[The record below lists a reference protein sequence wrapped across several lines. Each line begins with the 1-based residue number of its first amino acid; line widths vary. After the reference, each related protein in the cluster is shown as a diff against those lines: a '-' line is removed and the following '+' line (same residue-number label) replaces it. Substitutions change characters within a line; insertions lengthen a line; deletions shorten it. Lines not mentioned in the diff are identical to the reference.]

1 MSTIRLLFETMLQ
14 GVVYQDADGKIISMN
29 PAAERIL
36 GKTPEEFLSSSSVGQ
51 EHFTIREDGSPFPGM
66 EHPAMVA
73 LQTGQEVHDVVMG
86 VFNPR
91 EDCYRWINIDAMPL
105 FKPGE
110 DKPYQV
116 YTHFEDITERKRSA
130 EESAKAHALLDTLLE
145 MAHIGFAFLDRELR
159 YVLINKKLADTNG
172 FPVDAHI
179 GKRVHDIVPTLVPA
193 IQLAVDQIIETGQ
206 PLKDHEFSTENASAP
221 GVKRYW
227 NESWY
232 PMKDGLGE
240 ITGFGVVVEEITERK
255 RATEALSRNEKMLRA
270 VLEQMPSGVTIRDA
284 KTGAL
289 ILSNNQAREIMG
301 ALVEFPEQFTTQYRG
316 LHPDGRPYRT
326 EDWPISRSM
335 AKGEVVNAEEIE
347 CERNDGARIT
357 LSMSSAPVRDSQGQI
372 VIGVGIFHN
381 ITERKRAEDEL
392 QTELQRFY
400 AILSSMYAGILLV
413 KDDGRI
419 EFANHNFC
427 DFFGLLDLPG
437 DLTGLTS
444 PQLLEKIEDAYHHPD
459 KEIARIKE
467 IVDRGQPVIGEE
479 IAMLG
484 GRTFLRDFI
493 PIRINGKS
501 YGRLWNHLE
510 ITERKQ
516 AEEMLRQTNERLD
529 MAQRASGAGTW
540 DWNIITSQLI
550 WSPELFDLFGLD
562 PQESAASFEAWNSV
576 LHPEDLEI
584 AGFRIDQALKE
595 HTNLDSEYRIIRPDG
610 QIRWIN
616 ALGQGTYDDQG
627 RPVRMI
633 GICIDI
639 TERKRVEDALRKS
652 EAKLRAIFRSL
663 SEGIVLLNT
672 KGDVE
677 EVNDAVQRIHG
688 HTLAELSDP
697 KLDPRWQIIRTDG
710 TFFPVDEQPAIVALR
725 TGHAVQDV
733 EMGVPTSDG
742 KLRWRL
748 VNAQPV
754 YDDSKNL
761 LGAVASFFDI
771 TERKQ
776 AEVALKQAHDELE
789 QRVQERTAE
798 LSDAKENLEVINEE
812 LQVEITEHEETE
824 KDLLLAKEAAEAA
837 AQAKSDFMANMSHE
851 IRTPMNA
858 VIGMTSL
865 LLDDKTLNPEQ
876 RDFIETIR
884 MSGDALM
891 VIINDILDF
900 SKMQENKVILEDQP
914 YDLENCVEE
923 AFDLVAKQASEKNLN
938 LVHTIDKSVP
948 GIIIG
953 DPNRLRQILSNL
965 LSNAVKFTDCGEV
978 KLSVSAQKLNGNHE
992 IRFAVQDTGIGISRD
1007 QMDKLFQPFSQ
1018 IDATVRA
1025 NYGGTGLGLVISKR
1039 LVELMDGKI
1048 WAESEPGKGSTFYF
1062 TIKAE
1067 TAPRDSGEHLI
1078 SKSASIG
1085 W

>member
-1 MSTIRLLFETMLQ
+1 M
-14 GVVYQDADGKIISMN
+14 
-29 PAAERIL
+29 
-36 GKTPEEFLSSSSVGQ
+36 
-51 EHFTIREDGSPFPGM
+51 
-66 EHPAMVA
+66 
-73 LQTGQEVHDVVMG
+73 
-86 VFNPR
+86 
-91 EDCYRWINIDAMPL
+91 
-105 FKPGE
+105 
-110 DKPYQV
+110 
-116 YTHFEDITERKRSA
+116 
-130 EESAKAHALLDTLLE
+130 
-145 MAHIGFAFLDRELR
+145 
-159 YVLINKKLADTNG
+159 
-172 FPVDAHI
+172 
-179 GKRVHDIVPTLVPA
+179 
-193 IQLAVDQIIETGQ
+193 
-206 PLKDHEFSTENASAP
+206 
-221 GVKRYW
+221 
-227 NESWY
+227 
-232 PMKDGLGE
+232 
-240 ITGFGVVVEEITERK
+240 
-255 RATEALSRNEKMLRA
+255 
-270 VLEQMPSGVTIRDA
+270 
-284 KTGAL
+284 
-289 ILSNNQAREIMG
+289 
-301 ALVEFPEQFTTQYRG
+301 
-316 LHPDGRPYRT
+316 
-326 EDWPISRSM
+326 
-335 AKGEVVNAEEIE
+335 
-347 CERNDGARIT
+347 
-357 LSMSSAPVRDSQGQI
+357 
-372 VIGVGIFHN
+372 
-381 ITERKRAEDEL
+381 
-392 QTELQRFY
+392 
-400 AILSSMYAGILLV
+400 
-413 KDDGRI
+413 
-419 EFANHNFC
+419 
-427 DFFGLLDLPG
+427 
-437 DLTGLTS
+437 GLTS
-444 PQLLEKIEDAYHHPD
+444 PQLLKKIEHAYHHPD
-459 KEIARIKE
+459 EEIARIKE
-467 IVDRGQPVIGEE
+467 IVERGQPVIGEE
-479 IAMLG
+479 IAMIG

-493 PIRINGKS
+493 PIRLNGKS
-501 YGRLWNHLE
+501 YGRLWHHLE

-540 DWNIITSQLI
+540 DWNILTSDLI

-562 PQESAASFEAWNSV
+562 PQESAASFEAWNAV

-688 HTLAELSDP
+688 HTLAELSDS
-697 KLDPRWQIIRTDG
+697 KQDPRWQIIRTDG
-710 TFFPVDEQPAIVALR
+710 TLFPVDEQPAIVALR

-754 YDDSKNL
+754 YDDNNNL
-761 LGAVASFFDI
+761 LGVVASFFDI

-776 AEVALKQAHDELE
+776 AEAALKQARDELE
-789 QRVQERTAE
+789 QRVRERTVD
-798 LSDAKENLEVINEE
+798 LSDAKENLEVVNEE
-812 LQVEITEHEETE
+812 LQVEITEHEQTE
-824 KDLLLAKEAAEAA
+824 KDLLKAKDAAEAA

-914 YDLENCVEE
+914 YDLGNCVEE

-938 LVHTIDKSVP
+938 LVYTIDKSVP
-948 GIIIG
+948 DIIIG

-978 KLSVSAQKLNGNHE
+978 KLSVSAQKLNGCHE

-1018 IDATVRA
+1018 IDATVAA

-1062 TIKAE
+1062 TIKSRNCAK
-1067 TAPRDSGEHLI
+1067 RVRR
-1078 SKSASIG
+1078 ASYQ
-1085 W
+1085 